1 MQNQANLKCIIP
13 KCGKEYP
20 FSSTS
25 IKCECGN
32 LLDVNYKHD
41 LSLALKKFFMNEE
54 IRRGVYLMKAVFGD
68 FVNS

>member
-20 FSSTS
+20 ISSTK

-32 LLDVNYKHD
+32 LLDVNYKYN
-41 LSLALKKFFMNEE
+41 LSLILKKFFMNEGIHRE
-54 IRRGVYLMKAVFGD
+54 VYLMKAVFGG
-68 FVNS
+68 FVNF